1 MKYLRKSCRKKVRGK
16 HEHTTSALSRDRR
29 RGICGILSDVRFYD
43 VEDSTKDIE
52 VPIYDYNDLWDLILQ
67 DYYQQLDVIYSL
79 DLENKVVV
87 DTQFTLF

>member
-1 MKYLRKSCRKKVRGK
+1 MSIQPVRLVAIEEEEYVGFFQTL
-16 HEHTTSALSRDRR
+16 ES
-29 RGICGILSDVRFYD
+29 YD

-67 DYYQQLDVIYSL
+67 DYYQQLDVVYAL

-87 DTQFTLF
+87 DTQVTLF

>member
-1 MKYLRKSCRKKVRGK
+1 MSIQSVRLVAIEEEEYVGFFQK
-16 HEHTTSALSRDRR
+16 LES
-29 RGICGILSDVRFYD
+29 YD

>member
-1 MKYLRKSCRKKVRGK
+1 MSIQPVRLVAIEEEEYVGFFQ
-16 HEHTTSALSRDRR
+16 TLDS
-29 RGICGILSDVRFYD
+29 YD

>member
-1 MKYLRKSCRKKVRGK
+1 MSIQPVRLVAIEEEEYVGFFQTL
-16 HEHTTSALSRDRR
+16 ES
-29 RGICGILSDVRFYD
+29 YD

-67 DYYQQLDVIYSL
+67 DYNQQLDVIYSL

>member
-1 MKYLRKSCRKKVRGK
+1 MSIQPVRLVAIEEEEYVGFFQTL
-16 HEHTTSALSRDRR
+16 ES
-29 RGICGILSDVRFYD
+29 YD

-67 DYYQQLDVIYSL
+67 DCYQQLDVIYSL

-87 DTQFTLF
+87 DTQVTLF

>member
-1 MKYLRKSCRKKVRGK
+1 MSIQSVRLVAI
-16 HEHTTSALSRDRR
+16 EEEEYVVFFQTLES
-29 RGICGILSDVRFYD
+29 YD

>member
-1 MKYLRKSCRKKVRGK
+1 MSIQPVRLVAIEEDEYVGLFQTL
-16 HEHTTSALSRDRR
+16 ES
-29 RGICGILSDVRFYD
+29 YD

-67 DYYQQLDVIYSL
+67 DYYQQLDVVYSL

-87 DTQFTLF
+87 DTQVTLF

>member
-1 MKYLRKSCRKKVRGK
+1 MSIQPVRLVAIEEEEYVGFFQTL
-16 HEHTTSALSRDRR
+16 ES
-29 RGICGILSDVRFYD
+29 YD

-67 DYYQQLDVIYSL
+67 DYYQQLDVVYSL

-87 DTQFTLF
+87 DKQVTLF

>member
-1 MKYLRKSCRKKVRGK
+1 MSIQSVRLVAIEEDEYVGFFQTL
-16 HEHTTSALSRDRR
+16 ES
-29 RGICGILSDVRFYD
+29 YD

>member
-1 MKYLRKSCRKKVRGK
+1 MSIQPVRLVAIEEEEYVGFFQTL
-16 HEHTTSALSRDRR
+16 ESY
-29 RGICGILSDVRFYD
+29 V

-67 DYYQQLDVIYSL
+67 DYYQQLDVVYSL

-87 DTQFTLF
+87 DTQVTLF

>member
-1 MKYLRKSCRKKVRGK
+1 MSIQPVRLGAI
-16 HEHTTSALSRDRR
+16 EEEEYVGFFQTLES
-29 RGICGILSDVRFYD
+29 YD

>member
-1 MKYLRKSCRKKVRGK
+1 MSIQPVRLVAIEEEEYVGFFQTL
-16 HEHTTSALSRDRR
+16 ES
-29 RGICGILSDVRFYD
+29 YD

>member
-1 MKYLRKSCRKKVRGK
+1 MSIQPVRLVAIEEEEYVGFFQTL
-16 HEHTTSALSRDRR
+16 ES
-29 RGICGILSDVRFYD
+29 YD

-67 DYYQQLDVIYSL
+67 DYYQQLDVVYSL

-87 DTQFTLF
+87 ATQVTLF

>member
-1 MKYLRKSCRKKVRGK
+1 MSIQPVRLVAIEEEEYVGFFQTL
-16 HEHTTSALSRDRR
+16 ES
-29 RGICGILSDVRFYD
+29 YD

-52 VPIYDYNDLWDLILQ
+52 VPIYDYYDLWDLIVQ

-79 DLENKVVV
+79 DRENKVVV

>member
-1 MKYLRKSCRKKVRGK
+1 MSIQPVRLVAIEEEEYVGFFQTL
-16 HEHTTSALSRDRR
+16 ES
-29 RGICGILSDVRFYD
+29 YD

-87 DTQFTLF
+87 DTRVTLF

>member
-1 MKYLRKSCRKKVRGK
+1 MSIQSVR
-16 HEHTTSALSRDRR
+16 LV
-29 RGICGILSDVRFYD
+29 GIEEEEYVGFFQTLESYD

-67 DYYQQLDVIYSL
+67 DYYQQLDVVYSL

-87 DTQFTLF
+87 DTQVTLF

>member
-1 MKYLRKSCRKKVRGK
+1 MSIQPVRLVAIEEEEYVGFFQTL
-16 HEHTTSALSRDRR
+16 E
-29 RGICGILSDVRFYD
+29 CYD

-67 DYYQQLDVIYSL
+67 DYYQQLDVVYSL

-87 DTQFTLF
+87 DTQVTLF

>member
-1 MKYLRKSCRKKVRGK
+1 MSIQSVRLVAIEEEEYVGFFQ
-16 HEHTTSALSRDRR
+16 TLDS
-29 RGICGILSDVRFYD
+29 YD

>member
-1 MKYLRKSCRKKVRGK
+1 MSIQPVRLVAIEEEESVGFFQ
-16 HEHTTSALSRDRR
+16 TLDS
-29 RGICGILSDVRFYD
+29 YD

-67 DYYQQLDVIYSL
+67 DYYQQLDVVYSL

-87 DTQFTLF
+87 DTQVTLF

>member
-1 MKYLRKSCRKKVRGK
+1 MSIQPVRLVAIEEDEYVGFFQTL
-16 HEHTTSALSRDRR
+16 ES
-29 RGICGILSDVRFYD
+29 YD

>member
-1 MKYLRKSCRKKVRGK
+1 MSIQPVRLVAIEEEEYVGFFQTL
-16 HEHTTSALSRDRR
+16 ES
-29 RGICGILSDVRFYD
+29 YD

-67 DYYQQLDVIYSL
+67 DYYQQLDVVYSL

-87 DTQFTLF
+87 DTQVTLF

>member
-1 MKYLRKSCRKKVRGK
+1 MSIQSVRLVAIEEEEYVGFFQ
-16 HEHTTSALSRDRR
+16 TLDS
-29 RGICGILSDVRFYD
+29 YD

-67 DYYQQLDVIYSL
+67 DYYQQLDVVYSL

>member
-1 MKYLRKSCRKKVRGK
+1 MSIQSVRLVAIEEEEYVGFFQ
-16 HEHTTSALSRDRR
+16 TLDS
-29 RGICGILSDVRFYD
+29 YD

-67 DYYQQLDVIYSL
+67 DYYQQLDVVYSL

-87 DTQFTLF
+87 DTQVTLF

>member
-1 MKYLRKSCRKKVRGK
+1 MSIQSVRLVAI
-16 HEHTTSALSRDRR
+16 EEEEYVWFFQTLDS
-29 RGICGILSDVRFYD
+29 YD

-67 DYYQQLDVIYSL
+67 DYYQQLDVVYSL

-87 DTQFTLF
+87 DTQVTLF